1 MFEKGDKMK
10 VLLCIFLLW
19 IPLGEAYSQQ
29 KRKPQ
34 KKYKKYEYLDL
45 GKLQVEGSFV
55 APTDIFI
62 QERANKNILQRLYER
77 KHFKEE
83 IRRDVLDIR

>member
-1 MFEKGDKMK
+1 MK
-10 VLLCIFLLW
+10 FLLCLFLLW
-19 IPLGEAYSQQ
+19 IPTGEVFSRQ
-29 KRKPQ
+29 KEGAK

-55 APTDIFI
+55 APSDIFI
-62 QERANKNILQRLYER
+62 QERAKKNITQRLYRR
-77 KHFKEE
+77 KNFKDE